1 MAVPEPMIAAHI
13 DVLTEIR
20 ALATALEPNEWA
32 QPIGCPGW
40 TVQDAMSH
48 VIGVELAMSGAP
60 RPDHTVDPM
69 PTHVRDD
76 FGAYVEVDVDYR
88 RSWSPDKV
96 LAELESVTADRV
108 TWLDSIDPAA
118 LDAEFA
124 GPFGPTT
131 LGGFLPIRVLD
142 LYMHEQDVRRATGRP
157 GHDSG
162 PTAAYV
168 VNRILRLWA
177 RQHMSVPE
185 LVGHRIRVEVNG
197 STPIIDLTGAR
208 GEVTDGGEADA
219 TVVFDVPNFLAWG
232 GGRSDATEPESNGD
246 ATLVASFLANLTFT
260 P

>member
-1 MAVPEPMIAAHI
+1 MIAAHI

-20 ALATALEPNEWA
+20 SLAARLEPDEWVR
-32 QPIGCPGW
+32 PIGCPGW

-60 RPDHTVDPM
+60 RPDHTVDPL

-76 FGAYVEVDVDYR
+76 FGAYVEIDVDYR

-96 LAELESVTADRV
+96 LAELEAVVADRV
-108 TWLDSIDPAA
+108 AWLQSVDPTA

-142 LYMHEQDVRRATGRP
+142 LYMHEQDVRRATGRR

-162 PTAAYV
+162 PTAEFV
-168 VNRILRLWA
+168 VGRILRLWA
-177 RQHMSVPE
+177 REHMSVPD
-185 LVGHRIRVEVNG
+185 LVGHRIAVDVNG
-197 STPIIDLTGAR
+197 TTHVLDLTGEKGR
-208 GEVTDGGEADA
+208 VTSAGSAEA
-219 TVVFDVPNFLAWG
+219 TVAFDVPNFLAWG
-232 GGRSDATEPESNGD
+232 GGRSDAADPESTGD
-246 ATLVASFLANLTFT
+246 DTLVASFLAHLSFT